1 MTNTTDNKKNEI
13 KDKSKKAREFS
24 ASSEAD
30 GKLKGASKAQT
41 VVALRNKFFNMLY
54 RYSTLVFF
62 SSLAT
67 FVFSIFFAMFFVKQ
81 PVPPQYIPVNEDGT
95 YIKLLSLDKCKTD
108 AEVQKFAVSGIKKL
122 YKYDYINY
130 AEQLQE
136 AASYFTRAGWNEY
149 LEEYSRSDIL
159 LAVKENK
166 WIVSVNINGL
176 PEILNVNVVNGVCT
190 YELKAPVSILYIGNN
205 TSQNPNGNLF
215 LKVVRTSV
223 INNPEGLGIAKVI
236 LTIVKK

>member
-67 FVFSIFFAMFFVKQ
+67 FVFSIFFAMFFAKQ

-130 AEQLQE
+130 ADQIQS
-136 AASYFTRAGWNEY
+136 ASSYFTTDGWNEY
-149 LEEYSRSDIL
+149 LDGFKNSGTLSS
-159 LAVKENK
+159 VKENK
-166 WIVSVNINGL
+166 YVVTVQPNDAPQIVKRWT
-176 PEILNVNVVNGVCT
+176 ENGVCT
-190 YELKAPVSILYIGNN
+190 WELKTKVSLMYVGTN
-205 TSQNPNGNLF
+205 SQNPRGDLY
-215 LKVVRTSV
+215 LRLVRNSV
-223 INNPEGLGIAKVI
+223 INNPDGLGISKIIFAETK
-236 LTIVKK
+236 